1 MPKDITLEE
10 AKKRVEELRKE
21 IEKHNYLYFVLNA
34 PEISDQEFDA
44 LMRELTEL
52 EEKFPQLITPYSPTQ
67 RVGEQP
73 SKEFAQIS
81 HPVPLLSL
89 SNAFDFGDL
98 KEWHERIKRHV
109 DTPMDYVVELKI
121 DGLSVALTYENGIFV
136 TGATRGDGYT
146 GEDITAN
153 LRTIKTLPLR
163 LKDSLPKL
171 VVRGEAYMPKAA
183 FNRLNEERQKKG
195 LSLFANPRNAAA
207 GSLRQLDPKITASR
221 PLGLFVYEV
230 LTVEGTEFE
239 SHWQALSFLQEQGF
253 PVNPYKKLCR
263 SVEEVYSEC
272 TAWEERRWELD
283 YDIDGLV
290 VKVNNINTQRILGHT
305 SKSPR
310 WAIAY
315 KFQSEQAVTRVKDI
329 IIRVG
334 RTGVLTPTAILE
346 PVRLAGTTVS
356 KATLHNEDII
366 REKDV
371 KIGDK
376 VIVQKAGEIIPEVV
390 SVIKEER
397 KGTEKTFFFPSQCPE
412 CGSRVVRLPGEAAVR
427 CTGGLVCPA
436 QRRES
441 LIHFASRDAMNI
453 EGLGPKI
460 IEQILVKG
468 LIEDAAD
475 LYYLRREDLINLER
489 MGEKSADNL
498 INAIQKSKNN
508 PFSKLLF
515 GLGIRY
521 VGSRAAKILA
531 ERFKTMDRL
540 IEADMDELM
549 EINEIGEKIA
559 QSVVEFFKEEHNLKV
574 IDKLKRAGV
583 NMSEDTAQEDLSL
596 PLVGKKFVLTGKLST
611 MTRTEA
617 KEKIES
623 LGGEVLS
630 SVSRK
635 VDYLVLGK
643 DPGSKYDKAV
653 SLGITILEEEQ
664 FLKLFEKNKK

>member
-1 MPKDITLEE
+1 MPRDITFEE
-10 AKKRVEELRKE
+10 AKKRVEVLRKE

-44 LMRELTEL
+44 LMRELMEL

-73 SKEFAQIS
+73 SKEFAQVH

-98 KEWHERIKRHV
+98 KEWHERIKRYVENHI
-109 DTPMDYVVELKI
+109 DYVVELKI
-121 DGLSVALTYENGIFV
+121 DGLSVALTYENGIFAA
-136 TGATRGDGYT
+136 GATRGDGYT

-153 LRTIKTLPLR
+153 LKTIKTLPLR
-163 LKDSLPKL
+163 LKDSFPKL
-171 VVRGEAYMPKAA
+171 VVRGEAFMPKAA
-183 FNRLNEERQKKG
+183 FNRLNEERQKNG
-195 LSLFANPRNAAA
+195 LPLFANPRNAAA

-221 PLGLFVYEV
+221 TLGLFVYEV
-230 LTVEGTEFE
+230 LAVEGAELE
-239 SHWQALSFLQEQGF
+239 NQWQVLNFLQEQGF
-253 PVNPYKKLCR
+253 PVNPYKKLC
-263 SVEEVYSEC
+263 SSIEEVYSEC
-272 TAWEERRWELD
+272 TAWEEKRWELD

-290 VKVNNINTQRILGHT
+290 VKVNSINIQRILGHT

-310 WAIAY
+310 WAVAY

-334 RTGVLTPTAILE
+334 RTGVLTPTAVLE
-346 PVRLAGTTVS
+346 PVRLGGTTVS
-356 KATLHNEDII
+356 RATLHNEDII
-366 REKDV
+366 KD
-371 KIGDK
+371 KDIRIGDT

-390 SVIKEER
+390 SVIKDER
-397 KGTEKTFFFPSQCPE
+397 KGTEKIFSFPSRCPE
-412 CGSRVVRLPGEAAVR
+412 CGSRVVRFPGEAAVR

-441 LIHFASRDAMNI
+441 IIHFASRDAMNI
-453 EGLGPKI
+453 EGLGPRI
-460 IEQILVKG
+460 IEQLLEKG
-468 LIEDAAD
+468 LVEDAAD
-475 LYYLRREDLINLER
+475 LYYLRREDFINLER
-489 MGEKSADNL
+489 MGEKSAENL
-498 INAIQKSKNN
+498 INAIQKSKSN
-508 PFSKLLF
+508 PLSRLLF

-540 IEADMDELM
+540 IEADIDDLM

-574 IDKLKRAGV
+574 IEKLKRAGV
-583 NMSEDTAQEDLSL
+583 NMSETTAAEEL
-596 PLVGKKFVLTGKLST
+596 PLAGKKFVLTGKLST

-653 SLGITILEEEQ
+653 SLGVSILDEEQ
-664 FLKLFEKNKK
+664 FLELLEKNKK